1 MVTFFQKGKRSNHDL
16 LHIDLAFKP
25 RLVDLFF
32 WAIYSQKLTICLLK
46 HLYLKIYHL
55 QYYAEKTWHFR
66 FKFPTPARQV
76 QIPHPGHRWG
86 SNYSGLPGGGNVEA
100 LNWSVNKIMKIKEIN
115 KEALDC
121 ETNSPCQHLRNV
133 WRTVWRKCI
142 VTLGCIGLKSSHVFL
157 SVLKFL
163 GIRSWPLF
171 PYSLMPGKFFSFC
184 VYFTCHLLFLYYAI
198 NASTG
203 GISRHHDRKA
213 EGQQGR
219 PVNPSYKFF
228 ADELQEPLDSFSHS
242 SSSDGIWPSR
252 SNMGFRRS
260 TIGMQSCCQVHIR
273 F

>member
-1 MVTFFQKGKRSNHDL
+1 MLKRLDTSGLNSPHQPGK
-16 LHIDLAFKP
+16 
-25 RLVDLFF
+25 
-32 WAIYSQKLTICLLK
+32 
-46 HLYLKIYHL
+46 
-55 QYYAEKTWHFR
+55 
-66 FKFPTPARQV
+66 FKFPILGTDEG
-76 QIPHPGHRWG
+76 QITVGC
-86 SNYSGLPGGGNVEA
+86 LGGGNVEA

-228 ADELQEPLDSFSHS
+228 ADELQEPLDSLSHS

-252 SNMGFRRS
+252 SNMGFRIS